1 MKNKCNADTFSG
13 IWYDVQAMI
22 ARALRLDDDSDDDE
36 NLNLTN
42 RYWFKTT

>member
-13 IWYDVQAMI
+13 IGYDVQAMI
-22 ARALRLDDDSDDDE
+22 ARALRLDNANDNDNGDDE

-42 RYWFKTT
+42 RY